1 MVDRLILGLL
11 SGVSM
16 GWSWGNVFRPFAPR
30 PVGAA

>member
-16 GWSWGNVFRPFAPR
+16 GWSWGNVFRPLAPR